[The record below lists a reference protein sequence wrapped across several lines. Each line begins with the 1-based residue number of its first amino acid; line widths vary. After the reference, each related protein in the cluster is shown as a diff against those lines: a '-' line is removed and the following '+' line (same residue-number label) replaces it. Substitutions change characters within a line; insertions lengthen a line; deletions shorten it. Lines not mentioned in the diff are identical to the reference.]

1 MIRIFKPELNDLW
14 FRQAMLADEETM
26 AYNRAWGGTIPF
38 PEDRWAEWYDCWV
51 VNDEGKRFYRYVR
64 DESGRFVGEIAY
76 HYDEELE
83 GFMADVIIHA
93 KYRGRGFGG
102 EALELLCRAA
112 GENGVS
118 ALYDDIA
125 ADNPAI
131 GMFLHRG
138 FNVDRRREK
147 TILLKKEL

>member
-1 MIRIFKPELNDLW
+1 MNDLW

-38 PEDRWAEWYDCWV
+38 PEDRWAEWYDYWV

-64 DESGRFVGEIAY
+64 DENGRFVGEIAY

>member
-38 PEDRWAEWYDCWV
+38 QEDRWAEWYDYWV

-138 FNVDRRREK
+138 FNVDRHREK